1 MRAGLISL
9 TAAYVMSQF
18 YRAFLAV
25 LAPSLIADLGVTP
38 EDLATASGLWFLAFS
53 LSQLPVG
60 EALDRI
66 GPRLTAAI
74 PLMIG
79 AAGATV
85 FATASGG
92 LAIKLGMLLIGIGC
106 APVLMAAFY
115 IFARSMK
122 PAAFGTLSGVMIG
135 IGSLGNIAASMP
147 LSQSVAAFGWR
158 GTMWGLAG
166 VTMAVALLVLAL
178 VRNPPSAVHSTKG
191 SLLDLLRMKP
201 LWPVMVMMAVCYAPS
216 AGLRGLW
223 VGPYYSDVFAA
234 DAAQIGTVTLMMGLA
249 MVAGNFA
256 YGPLDRLLGSRKWV
270 VFGGNFIMAA
280 AITALGAMQQSGGTA
295 TVGLIMAVGLC
306 GASYPMVMAH
316 GRAFLPAHLLGR
328 GVTLLNLF
336 AIGFAGLMQIGTGRI
351 HARFAL
357 DSDMTNAAPFSA
369 LFLFYGLVTFA
380 GLAVYL
386 LSRDRTD

>member
-25 LAPSLIADLGVTP
+25 LAPSLIHELGVTP

-66 GPRLTAAI
+66 GPRLTTAV
-74 PLMIG
+74 PLLIG
-79 AAGATV
+79 AVGAAV

-92 LAIKLGMLLIGIGC
+92 TAIKMGMLLIGIGC

-115 IFARSMK
+115 IFARTMK
-122 PAAFGTLSGVMIG
+122 PAAFGTLSGVVIG
-135 IGSLGNIAASMP
+135 IGSMGNIAASLP
-147 LSQSVAAFGWR
+147 LSHSVAAFGWR
-158 GTMWGLAG
+158 PTMWGLAAI
-166 VTMAVALLVLAL
+166 TLAVALLVLAL
-178 VRNPPSAVHSTKG
+178 VRNPPPAVHSVKG
-191 SLLDLLRMKP
+191 SLLDLLKMKP
-201 LWPVMVMMAVCYAPS
+201 LWPVMVMMAACYAPS

-223 VGPYYSDVFAA
+223 VGPYYTDVFGA
-234 DAAQIGTVTLMMGLA
+234 DATRIGNVTLLMGLA

-256 YGPLDRLLGSRKWV
+256 YGPLDRLFGSRKWV

-280 AITALGAMQQSGGTA
+280 AITTLGALHQTGGAA
-295 TVGLIMAVGLC
+295 TVATIMAVGLC
-306 GASYPMVMAH
+306 GASFPMVMAH

-336 AIGFAGLMQIGTGRI
+336 AIGFAGLMQIATGRI
-351 HARFAL
+351 HASFAANPGIPN
-357 DSDMTNAAPFSA
+357 TAPYSA

-380 GLAVYL
+380 GLAIYL
-386 LSRDRTD
+386 FSRDRTD